1 MECII
6 LAGGLGTRLKGV
18 IGAVPKCMAPVLDK
32 PFLGYVLQ
40 WLEQQQCSRVVL
52 SLGHL
57 HEVILQW
64 LPTQHFTMTIDY
76 VIETE
81 PLGTGGGIQLA
92 MQQCKSAHVA
102 VLNGD
107 TMFQVSMA
115 SLMAFH
121 TQNKAMTTLAL
132 KEMTAFERYGVV
144 KTNDKQ
150 VITAFEEKKFME
162 VGTINGGVYIIDRQQ
177 FNNLNLPKKFSF
189 EKDYLE
195 AIVGTGQFYGMVQE
209 GYFIDIG
216 IPEDYAKVQV
226 DFKTI
231 FE

>member
-64 LPTQHFTMTIDY
+64 LPTQHFSMTIDY

-121 TQNKAMTTLAL
+121 IQNKAMTTLAL
-132 KEMTAFERYGVV
+132 KEMTEFERYGVV
-144 KTNDKQ
+144 KTNDNK

-195 AIVGTGQFYGMVQE
+195 AIVGTGKFYGMVQE

-231 FE
+231 IE

>member
-1 MECII
+1 MEYII

-64 LPTQHFTMTIDY
+64 LPTQHFNMTIDY

-107 TMFQVSMA
+107 TMFQVSMD

-132 KEMTAFERYGVV
+132 KEMTAFER
-144 KTNDKQ
+144 
-150 VITAFEEKKFME
+150 
-162 VGTINGGVYIIDRQQ
+162 
-177 FNNLNLPKKFSF
+177 
-189 EKDYLE
+189 
-195 AIVGTGQFYGMVQE
+195 
-209 GYFIDIG
+209 
-216 IPEDYAKVQV
+216 
-226 DFKTI
+226 
-231 FE
+231 